1 MKKDEI
7 LSEKIKTAL
16 ISTFKVIS
24 LKFNKDKL
32 EDFDK
37 KTTELI
43 SQNNEII
50 LKNFDNL
57 RAEFDSKALK
67 QGYSDVEILKNNQDK

>member
-1 MKKDEI
+1 MKKDDI
-7 LSEKIKTAL
+7 LREKIKNAL

-32 EDFDK
+32 EDYDK
-37 KTTELI
+37 KTLDSI
-43 SQNNEII
+43 SQNKEII
-50 LKNFDNL
+50 VKNFDNL

-67 QGYSDVEILKNNQDK
+67 QVF

>member
-24 LKFNKDKL
+24 LKLNKDKL

-37 KTTELI
+37 KTKDLI

-50 LKNFDNL
+50 LKPYLISDSSLYEKNNSCST
-57 RAEFDSKALK
+57 DSKGSK
-67 QGYSDVEILKNNQDK
+67 V

>member
-7 LSEKIKTAL
+7 LREKIKTAL

-37 KTTELI
+37 KATDLSLI
-43 SQNNEII
+43 HI
-50 LKNFDNL
+50 
-57 RAEFDSKALK
+57 
-67 QGYSDVEILKNNQDK
+67 

>member
-32 EDFDK
+32 EDFDTK
-37 KTTELI
+37 ATDLI
-43 SQNNEII
+43 SQKNEIRRVAPLSI
-50 LKNFDNL
+50 PKMNPM
-57 RAEFDSKALK
+57 
-67 QGYSDVEILKNNQDK
+67 V

>member
-7 LSEKIKTAL
+7 LREKIKTAL

-37 KTTELI
+37 KATDLI
-43 SQNNEII
+43 SQKNEII
-50 LKNFDNL
+50 IKNFDNL

-67 QGYSDVEILKNNQDK
+67 AMLLRSRNFK

>member
-24 LKFNKDKL
+24 LKLNKDKL
-32 EDFDK
+32 EDFYK
-37 KTTELI
+37 KTKDLI
-43 SQNNEII
+43 SQNN
-50 LKNFDNL
+50 
-57 RAEFDSKALK
+57 
-67 QGYSDVEILKNNQDK
+67 